1 MVNEKEVFFMKQYR
15 NRLKSAQPSTTRKP
29 RSAYVKVLYP
39 LKDRTIY
46 DMVYL
51 TRHPLGIVVF
61 MEVLEKLDLI
71 QKKVRAQAK
80 QERRVEKSGQ
90 HEFSSA
96 FTKIKYE
103 DDKVG
108 LSEVKDYWLSK
119 LSYEP
124 KRFGVVE
131 FADMIEETDW
141 FINDFQVAF
150 RKLHDEGRVK
160 NLDAENMKRRK
171 TLFVNYKANDNNG
184 EFLKKI
190 K

>member
-1 MVNEKEVFFMKQYR
+1 
-15 NRLKSAQPSTTRKP
+15 
-29 RSAYVKVLYP
+29 LYC
-39 LKDRTIY
+39 LAIS
-46 DMVYL
+46 
-51 TRHPLGIVVF
+51 
-61 MEVLEKLDLI
+61 EKLDLI

-80 QERRVEKSGQ
+80 QDRRVEKSGQ
-90 HEFSSA
+90 GEFPSA
-96 FTKIKYE
+96 YTKIKYE
-103 DDKVG
+103 DDKIG

-141 FINDFQVAF
+141 FISDFQIAF
-150 RKLHDEGRVK
+150 KELYDECNVE
-160 NLDAENMKRRK
+160 NLDAENMERRK
-171 TLFVNYKANDNNG
+171 TLFVNYKNNDNKG